1 MRIKPMLLPINTL
14 KVIWQAICLQ
24 EKWLPEKTMQAVAA
38 EDNLSETV
46 FFVPEGDGF
55 PLRGFT
61 PTTEVDLCGHATLAA
76 ALPLRI
82 FSFATFKC
90 VSMLA
95 GISIGSFKLGLGEVL
110 NPDWC
115 LIRTVFSSSLAEL
128 DSFA

>member
-1 MRIKPMLLPINTL
+1 
-14 KVIWQAICLQ
+14 
-24 EKWLPEKTMQAVAA
+24 MQSVPA
-38 EDNLSETV
+38 ENNLSETA

-55 PLRGFT
+55 ALRWFT
-61 PTTEVDLCGHATLAA
+61 PITEVDLCGHATLAA
-76 ALPLRI
+76 TLSLRI
-82 FSFATFKC
+82 CSFAAFKS

-128 DSFA
+128 DSFV